1 MEPKFSSLEDVV
13 GSGVV
18 AGAGG
23 GHCSGVL
30 SGVGGHGENVGRVGA
45 AVGGEAAL
53 FVFISETVIGLNGQS
68 GS

>member
-23 GHCSGVL
+23 GHCSGVH
-30 SGVGGHGENVGRVGA
+30 SGVGGHSEHVGRAGA
-45 AVGGEAAL
+45 AAGGEATL
-53 FVFISETVIGLNGQS
+53 SLDSQGLDM
-68 GS
+68 GSTAQ